1 MTKPDTM
8 AQSPIGPATR
18 AALDELADVADRI
31 DDTAV
36 DNAIACI
43 ADARRLALYGC
54 GREALQLRGF
64 AMRLFHLGRD
74 VAMVGDLNAP
84 HLSEGDLLVCSSRP
98 GTLAT
103 VDALIGVARG
113 AGARVMLLTAEPS
126 SPTAGL
132 ADDLLVIPAQTM
144 ASDEG
149 VRATSVLPM
158 GSLYEG
164 ALFVLFEIMVA
175 KLQARLGVDA
185 AAMRAR
191 HTNLE

>member
-1 MTKPDTM
+1 MSERDVTSART
-8 AQSPIGPATR
+8 ASR
-18 AALDELADVADRI
+18 VALDELAGVANRI

-36 DNAIACI
+36 DTAVARIAG
-43 ADARRLALYGC
+43 AHRLALYGC

-64 AMRLFHLGRD
+64 AMRLFHMGRD

-84 HLSEGDLLVCSSRP
+84 HLAEGDLLVCSSGP

-103 VDALIGVARG
+103 VDALIGVAQD
-113 AGARVMLLTAEPS
+113 AGARVLLLTAEPS
-126 SPTAGL
+126 SPTARK

-144 ASDEG
+144 ASDDG
-149 VRATSVLPM
+149 ASATSVLPM

-175 KLQARLGVDA
+175 KLQARLGIETS
-185 AAMRAR
+185 AMRAR